1 MGAESAWARRFGV
14 FMASLHSHHAKTVC
28 YCSLNVLLGIGH
40 SSRSLTSLEWKVR
53 GLSISSALAAC
64 LAVVSGPAAT
74 AQTLH
79 TGQTILRFKAG
90 PALPQLISL
99 QAPGHSP
106 WLNDAPEPLI
116 DSAEVDGHSVAL
128 LWKLISSA
136 TQIDA
141 KHISYVY
148 ETQSPR
154 LRLTC
159 EWRARAAN
167 GPIEHR
173 IRIEN
178 LGTRGIWIPLQTSFR
193 YEWKVS
199 ASLPLQQIY
208 VDKGAGK
215 PSAIGT
221 HEVDLASG
229 YNWQGKSSTYAID
242 EEPREVIPWFMV
254 ERNGDHG
261 DGWYVGVEFSGR
273 TSLTLQRDAASLRG
287 TVGLNPNPGPFR
299 TSIQPGGTFETP
311 PVFLGAFTGGRDGL
325 GNVLRPWVRQVL
337 TYAGTWT
344 KPNYP
349 LLVNNSWGNGMAID
363 EALAERMIADSADL
377 GIEMIGVDA
386 GWFRGVGD
394 WYPNAEKFPR
404 GLAPIAEDAHR
415 HGLKFGIW
423 VDWAQAGTDTEPG
436 ALNVKDPTVR
446 DWLVADTPP
455 AWKPDDFVGRT
466 TDIGVPAVEAHV
478 ENELERMVTTFKL
491 DMLEHDG
498 YLVTRNCSRKD
509 HPHAPPPT
517 DAASMIEGSG
527 VAMPDTANSTDVS
540 YHAVRSYYDIYSRLR
555 KRYPDL
561 LFEICNDGGRM
572 VDFGSASHGDY
583 FSITDAY
590 DPLSNR
596 RAFYDASQVLP
607 TAMLEDYVEKW
618 PTPRIENFR
627 YMLRSGMM
635 GWLTVMQNTNAW
647 TPEQRVAARQEFA
660 LYKEKLRPF
669 IRDADLYHIST
680 RPDGVH
686 WDGIEYY
693 DARRAKGLVY
703 AFRGSVQGETT
714 HTFRLYGLNP
724 RKQYRL
730 HFQDNS
736 APNRTESGRELLHE
750 GIHVALV
757 VPNDSELIFID
768 ELS

>member
-1 MGAESAWARRFGV
+1 MGRRAFTSCKSV
-14 FMASLHSHHAKTVC
+14 YFC
-28 YCSLNVLLGIGH
+28 FLNVPLRHGALLP
-40 SSRSLTSLEWKVR
+40 LFTSLEWKVR
-53 GLSISSALAAC
+53 RLLIGSALAAC
-64 LAVVSGPAAT
+64 LAVVSGILGT

-79 TGQTILRFKAG
+79 TGQTTLRFKAG
-90 PALPQLISL
+90 PTVPQLISL
-99 QAPGHSP
+99 QARGHSP
-106 WLNDAPEPLI
+106 WFNDAPEPLI
-116 DSAEVDGHSVAL
+116 DSAEADGRSIPL
-128 LWKLISSA
+128 EWKLISSA
-136 TQIDA
+136 TQTDA
-141 KHISYVY
+141 DHISYVY

-154 LRLTC
+154 LRLTW
-159 EWRARAAN
+159 EWRARATN
-167 GPIEHR
+167 GPLEHR

-178 LGTRGIWIPLQTSFR
+178 LCTHELWIPLQTSFR
-193 YEWKVS
+193 YDWKVS
-199 ASLPLQQIY
+199 SALPLKQIY
-208 VDKGAGK
+208 IDKGAGK

-229 YNWQGKSSTYAID
+229 YNWQGKSSTYATD

-254 ERNGDHG
+254 ERNGDQG
-261 DGWYVGVEFSGR
+261 DGWYVGLEFSGR
-273 TSLTLQRDAASLRG
+273 TSLTLQRDAASLQG

-299 TSIQPGGTFETP
+299 TRLQPGGTFETP
-311 PVFLGAFTGGRDGL
+311 PVFVGAFSGGRDGL

-337 TYAGTWT
+337 TYPGTWA

-349 LLVNNSWGNGMAID
+349 LLVNNSWGNGMAIN
-363 EALAERMIADSADL
+363 EALAKRMIADSAEL
-377 GIEMIGVDA
+377 GIEMVGVDA

-436 ALNVKDPTVR
+436 ALNVNDPKVR
-446 DWLVADTPP
+446 EWLVADIPP
-455 AWKPDDFVGRT
+455 AWKPGDFVGRT
-466 TDIGVPAVEAHV
+466 TDIGVPAVKAHV
-478 ENELERMVTTFKL
+478 ESELERMVTTFKL

-509 HPHAPPPT
+509 HPHAPPPP
-517 DAASMIEGSG
+517 DAATMIEGSG
-527 VAMPDTANSTDVS
+527 AAMPDTTNSTDVS
-540 YHAVRSYYDIYSRLR
+540 YHATRSYYDIYSRLR
-555 KRYPDL
+555 KQHPDL

-607 TAMLEDYVEKW
+607 PAMLEDYVEKW

-647 TPEQRVAARQEFA
+647 TPEQHAAARQEFT
-660 LYKEKLRPF
+660 LYKERLRPF
-669 IRDADLYHIST
+669 IRDADLYHISA

-693 DARRAKGLVY
+693 DARRAKGVVY
-703 AFRGSVQGETT
+703 VFRGSMQGETT
-714 HTFRLYGLNP
+714 HTFRVYGLNP

-730 HFQDNS
+730 RFQDNS
-736 APNRTESGRELLHE
+736 APNRTESGDELLRE
-750 GIHVALV
+750 GLHVALA
-757 VPNDSELIFID
+757 VPNGSELIFID